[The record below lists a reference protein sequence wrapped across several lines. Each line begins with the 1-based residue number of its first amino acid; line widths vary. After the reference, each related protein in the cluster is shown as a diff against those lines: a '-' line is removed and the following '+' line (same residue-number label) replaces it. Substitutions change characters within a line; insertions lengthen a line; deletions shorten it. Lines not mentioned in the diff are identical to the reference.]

1 MPNRAERRRI
11 ERENRKDIANVIQ
24 NPATKVVSESI
35 ERYSEHKKA
44 RDEAALLA
52 SGPVLKAIYAGMISV
67 LSEDYGFDKELC
79 YDVLNKVDEKAAL
92 CLESEDLV
100 KEAFEKTGIQIR
112 LGDAFYRIER
122 KDIRGD

>member
-1 MPNRAERRRI
+1 MSNRAERRRM
-11 ERENRKDIANVIQ
+11 ERENRKDTTPIIKSEIQ
-24 NPATKVVSESI
+24 NAVSESI

-67 LSEDYGFDKELC
+67 LSEDYGFDEELC